1 MISLYSWLQL
11 ECQCPGGNNLG
22 IRPVQGSLG
31 VWYPHS
37 GSEPNQHLNLKPIYE
52 ALGPSRLVGLSV
64 IYFNVCAV
72 GGVDKRFN
80 LRSMSSFI

>member
-1 MISLYSWLQL
+1 M
-11 ECQCPGGNNLG
+11 
-22 IRPVQGSLG
+22 QGSLG

-64 IYFNVCAV
+64 LYFVPLVAWIRDLTL
-72 GGVDKRFN
+72 G
-80 LRSMSSFI
+80 L